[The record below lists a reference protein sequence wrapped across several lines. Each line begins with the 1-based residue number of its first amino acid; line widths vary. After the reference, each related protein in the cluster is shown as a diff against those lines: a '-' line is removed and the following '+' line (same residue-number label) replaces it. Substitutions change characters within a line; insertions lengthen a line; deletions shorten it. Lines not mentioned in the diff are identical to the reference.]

1 MSEKVRADVVVIGGG
16 IIGAA
21 SAAELAEAGARVA
34 VIDRG
39 QPGYGCSYGNA
50 GWVTPCFAL
59 PLPMPGMLPKVIRW
73 LGDAESPLHIPPKAS
88 PALAWWLTKF
98 LSYMNE
104 KALKRGVA
112 ALTEISKFSLD
123 AYAALAE
130 ETGDA
135 LGFERKGLLLVA
147 STEEGLAGA
156 RQELELV
163 SPHGIPGNELDV
175 DSLRKLEPAIVGPV
189 VGGVY
194 FPNEAHLEP
203 LQAVRLLIE
212 KAERFGAQ
220 VRPATEVFEF
230 RTNGSKIVGLR
241 TTRGEIEADQYVLA
255 TGTWSRQIGRQ
266 LKLRIPVL
274 GGKGYA
280 AIVAPFTPTPRI
292 PMMLVERKIA
302 VTPRRGSVRLA
313 GTLELVEGGRGISPR
328 RLDAILNG
336 SRKYLAVPEN
346 VQFSEAWAGL
356 RPCTPDGVP
365 VIGRP
370 GRFDNLTVATGHQM
384 LGLQSAP
391 GTGRLVADIVLGRKP
406 TFDPAPFNPDRF

>member
-1 MSEKVRADVVVIGGG
+1 
-16 IIGAA
+16 
-21 SAAELAEAGARVA
+21 
-34 VIDRG
+34 
-39 QPGYGCSYGNA
+39 
-50 GWVTPCFAL
+50 VTPCFAL

-98 LSYMNE
+98 LSYMNW

-112 ALTEISKFSLD
+112 ALTEISKFSLE

-147 STEEGLAGA
+147 ATEEGLAGA

-163 SPHGIPGNELDV
+163 SPHGIPGHELDV
-175 DSLRKLEPAIVGPV
+175 NALRELEPAITGPV

-220 VRPATEVFEF
+220 VRPGTEVFDF
-230 RTNGSKIVGLR
+230 RMNGSKITGLR

-266 LKLRIPVL
+266 LDLRIPVM

-280 AIVAPFTPTPRI
+280 AIVPPFTPTPRI

-336 SRKYLAVPEN
+336 SRKYLSVPEN

-370 GRFDNLTVATGHQM
+370 ERFDNLTIATGHQM

-391 GTGRLVADIVLGRKP
+391 GTGRLVADLVLGRKP
-406 TFDPAPFNPDRF
+406 TFDPAPFEADRF

>member
-1 MSEKVRADVVVIGGG
+1 MGEKVRADVVVIGGG

-21 SAAELAEAGARVA
+21 AAAELAEAGASVA

-39 QPGYGCSYGNA
+39 QAGYGCSYGNA

-59 PLPMPGMLPKVIRW
+59 PLPMPGMLPKVMRW
-73 LGDAESPLHIPPKAS
+73 LGDPESPLHIPPRAS

-98 LSYMNE
+98 LAAMNE
-104 KALKRGVA
+104 RALKRGVA

-123 AYAALAE
+123 AYERLAE

-135 LGFERKGLLLVA
+135 LGFERRGLLLVA
-147 STEEGLAGA
+147 NSEDGMAGA

-163 SPHGIPGNELDV
+163 SPHGIPGNVLNADE
-175 DSLRKLEPAIVGPV
+175 LRKLEPAVVGPV
-189 VGGVY
+189 LGGVY
-194 FPNEAHLEP
+194 FPNEAHVEP

-212 KAERFGAQ
+212 KACRFGAQ
-220 VRPATEVFEF
+220 VRPQTEVFDF
-230 RTNGSKIVGLR
+230 HTNGSRITGLR
-241 TTRGEIEADQYVLA
+241 TTRGLIEADQFVLA
-255 TGTWSRQIGRQ
+255 TGTWSRQLGRQ
-266 LKLRIPVL
+266 LRLRIPVM

-280 AIVAPFTPTPRI
+280 AIVEPFTPTPRI

-302 VTPRRGSVRLA
+302 VTPRKGSVRLA

-336 SRKYLAVPEN
+336 SRKYLAVPED
-346 VQFSEAWAGL
+346 VEYSEAWAGL

-370 GRFDNLTVATGHQM
+370 ARFQNLTVATGHQM
-384 LGLQSAP
+384 LGLQTAP
-391 GTGRLVADIVLGRKP
+391 ATGRLVADLVLERQP
-406 TFDPAPFNPDRF
+406 TFDPAPFNADRF